1 MYKLQ
6 VVIVVS
12 LTGKAYDQP
21 PPPKPRQ
28 SPTTFAIFAAIA
40 LAKEISITALSHSPA
55 GPCWAFRFKGSVG
68 LHGLL
73 TRVWGF
79 RV

>member
-6 VVIVVS
+6 VVVS
-12 LTGKAYDQP
+12 LTGKAYEQSP
-21 PPPKPRQ
+21 PPNTRQ

-55 GPCWAFRFKGSVG
+55 GPCLAFRFEGSVG

-73 TRVWGF
+73 TRV
-79 RV
+79 